1 MPEESHLKAEHE
13 AIVTHNAILI
23 SLTEAHKQQM
33 QHCIERS
40 GEIKLSFR
48 EISVTQ
54 LPSTLHTSV
63 VID

>member
-1 MPEESHLKAEHE
+1 MPEQPNPQQDYETV
-13 AIVTHNAILI
+13 VTHNAILI
-23 SLTEAHKQQM
+23 PLTEAHRQQM
-33 QHCIERS
+33 ERCIERS
-40 GEIKLSFR
+40 GEVKITLR

>member
-1 MPEESHLKAEHE
+1 MPEESRPPEEHE

-33 QHCIERS
+33 QACIERS
-40 GEIKLSFR
+40 GEVKITFR